1 MRAMVTKGGIY
12 TWINTRENKFIEE
25 HFSNNE
31 KLDKKDLNERERY
44 IAQTLVSRG
53 ILERFVDRNSTSYA
67 LNIDNNSEA

>member
-12 TWINTRENKFIEE
+12 TWINTRENQFIEE
-25 HFSNNE
+25 HFSNN
-31 KLDKKDLNERERY
+31 KTLDKKDLNEREQY

-67 LNIDNNSEA
+67 LNIDNNGTA

>member
-1 MRAMVTKGGIY
+1 MRALVTKGGIY
-12 TWINTRENKFIEE
+12 TWINTRENQFIEE

>member
-12 TWINTRENKFIEE
+12 TWINTRENQFIEE
-25 HFSNNE
+25 HFSNN
-31 KLDKKDLNERERY
+31 KTLDKKDLNEREQY

-67 LNIDNNSEA
+67 LNIDIDGA

>member
-1 MRAMVTKGGIY
+1 MRAMVTKSGIY
-12 TWINTRENKFIEE
+12 TWINTRENQFIEE

-31 KLDKKDLNERERY
+31 KLDKKDLNEREQY

>member
-12 TWINTRENKFIEE
+12 TWINTRENQFIEE

-67 LNIDNNSEA
+67 LNIDNNSET

>member
-1 MRAMVTKGGIY
+1 MVTKSGIY
-12 TWINTRENKFIEE
+12 TWINTRENQFIEE

-31 KLDKKDLNERERY
+31 KLDKKDLNEREQY

>member
-12 TWINTRENKFIEE
+12 TWINTRENQFIEE
-25 HFSNNE
+25 HFANNE
-31 KLDKKDLNERERY
+31 KLDKKDLNEREQY

-53 ILERFVDRNSTSYA
+53 ILERFVDRNSTSYT

>member
-12 TWINTRENKFIEE
+12 TWINTRENQFIEE

-31 KLDKKDLNERERY
+31 KLNKKDLNERERY
-44 IAQTLVSRG
+44 IAQTLVNRG

>member
-12 TWINTRENKFIEE
+12 TWINTRENQFIEE
-25 HFSNNE
+25 HFSNTE

-44 IAQTLVSRG
+44 IAQTLVNRG

>member
-1 MRAMVTKGGIY
+1 MRAMITKGGIY
-12 TWINTRENKFIEE
+12 TWINTRENQFIEE

-31 KLDKKDLNERERY
+31 KLNKKDLNERERY
-44 IAQTLVSRG
+44 IAQTLVNRG

>member
-1 MRAMVTKGGIY
+1 MRAMVTKSGIY
-12 TWINTRENKFIEE
+12 TWINTRENQFIEE

-31 KLDKKDLNERERY
+31 TLDKKDLNEREQY

-67 LNIDNNSEA
+67 LNIDNNGTA

>member
-1 MRAMVTKGGIY
+1 MRAMITKYGIY
-12 TWINTRENKFIEE
+12 TWINTRENQFIEE